1 MLQQCFRRASVRA
14 RIAENPI
21 GPMLLRFVEHLRARG
36 HRAGVLHQYVF
47 AAEHFG
53 IWLKGR
59 PVTATAVD
67 RFVKHHL
74 VTCSCPKPA
83 PRHVV
88 TVRAALR
95 RLLEALRP
103 DISMG
108 EPVGPCNRILLMYD
122 AHLRNACGLATATV
136 PYRLRYAREFLDGI
150 HARRP
155 VDLCDLLPA
164 DVANYVSRVGSRLQA
179 SSGQVMASSI
189 RSFLRFLLLHGF
201 IGRDLASAV
210 PSFANWRLASVPAV
224 VDHTDLERLVV
235 AVDPS
240 SPNASRDRAIILCMI
255 DLGLRAADIAAL
267 TADGVDLTTRVLR
280 LHSPKQRRT
289 IEVPMPTRVR
299 DALVNYLRTARP
311 RCAVPSLF
319 VKSRAPVGGPLKPIG
334 IRGVVVRSATRA
346 GLADRVR
353 GTHVIRHSVATRL
366 VNAGAPLKE
375 IADLLGH
382 RSIDTTAIYAKV
394 DLRSL
399 SHVALPW
406 PRSASSEARR

>member
-1 MLQQCFRRASVRA
+1 MLQQCFRRPSVRA

-21 GPMLLRFVEHLRARG
+21 GPMLFRFVEYLRARG

-59 PVTATAVD
+59 PVNAASVD
-67 RFVKHHL
+67 RFIARHL
-74 VTCSCPKPA
+74 DRCSCPKPA
-83 PRHVV
+83 PRYAVV
-88 TVRAALR
+88 VRVALR
-95 RLLEALRP
+95 RLLEALGL
-103 DISMG
+103 DISTR
-108 EPVGPCNRILLMYD
+108 EPAGPCSTILRMYE
-122 AHLRNACGLATATV
+122 AHLRNACGLAATTV
-136 PYRLRYAREFLDGI
+136 LYRLRYAREFLDGL
-150 HARRP
+150 HVRRP
-155 VDLCDLLPA
+155 AEMCNRLPA
-164 DVANYVSRVGSRLQA
+164 DVGSYVSRVGARLRA

-201 IGRDLASAV
+201 IDRDLASAV

-224 VDHTDLERLVV
+224 VAPTDLERLVV

-240 SPNASRDRAIILCMI
+240 SPNACRDRAVILCMI

-267 TADGVDLTTRVLR
+267 TADGVDLTARVLR

-289 IEVPMPTRVR
+289 IEVPMPVRVR
-299 DALVNYLRTARP
+299 DALVNYLRSARP
-311 RCAVPSLF
+311 KCAAPSLF
-319 VKSRAPVGGPLKPIG
+319 VKSCAPVGGPLKPIG
-334 IRGVVVRSATRA
+334 IRGIVVRVATRA

-394 DLRSL
+394 DMGSL

-406 PRSASSEARR
+406 PRSVSGEARR